1 MKHLSYFLAI
11 AAILFISACKK
22 ANLEDKTSLKENASL
37 TGKWRLVENLLD
49 PGDGS
54 GTWMP
59 VTASTELTFNAD
71 GTTYGTAFPAYVN
84 YAIKDSV
91 TLTFH
96 QGDTT
101 TQNYR
106 YKISHDTLMMSPDGP
121 IRCYEA
127 CGIKFKKED

>member
-1 MKHLSYFLAI
+1 MKQLSYFLAL
-11 AAILFISACKK
+11 AVILFISSCKK
-22 ANLEDKTSLKENASL
+22 ANLEAKTNLNDKALL
-37 TGKWRLVENLLD
+37 IGKWRLVENLLD

-59 VTASTELTFNAD
+59 SATHTELTLNTD
-71 GTTYGTAFPAYVN
+71 GTTSGNTFPAYVN

-91 TLTFH
+91 TITFH
-96 QGDTT
+96 QTDTT

-121 IRCYEA
+121 I
-127 CGIKFKKED
+127 

>member
-11 AAILFISACKK
+11 AVILSISACKK
-22 ANLEDKTSLKENASL
+22 ATLEDKTNLKDNASL
-37 TGKWRLVENLLD
+37 TGKWRLVESLLD

-59 VTASTELTFNAD
+59 SATHTELTFNAD
-71 GTTYGTAFPAYVN
+71 GTTSGNTFPAYVN

-96 QGDTT
+96 QADTT
-101 TQNYR
+101 IQNYR

-121 IRCYEA
+121 IRCYEP
-127 CGIKFKKED
+127 CGIKLKKVD